1 MHHLDSPTR
10 SPKLNYVC
18 ELLVP
23 RNTCSDYNRTFYS
36 EYMIP
41 TTFPT
46 YYIGLWIHFIYS
58 FHFPYVF
65 FSFSK
70 YLRRLVV
77 CPCDS
82 LGYSPFYF
90 LPDSSDV
97 FVLSDFFF
105 TFEVF
110 DRSVLFSSIWE
121 KLEISFCARVVYYN
135 RVGILYITFI

>member
-1 MHHLDSPTR
+1 M
-10 SPKLNYVC
+10 
-18 ELLVP
+18 
-23 RNTCSDYNRTFYS
+23 F
-36 EYMIP
+36 
-41 TTFPT
+41 
-46 YYIGLWIHFIYS
+46 
-58 FHFPYVF
+58 F

-77 CPCDS
+77 CPCAS

-97 FVLSDFFF
+97 FVLSDFVL

-110 DRSVLFSSIWE
+110 DRSVLLFSSIRE